1 MRAIGFFF
9 GFMTLATSAQAGPE
23 PSLSQRMGQFRKDAA
38 ICRDFLTGTDAGI
51 CSQVADLANE
61 QPKLKVV
68 AGPAPAEEGQLSQK
82 CYYLD
87 GKLKIVEL
95 EGGELLTDTIGHYYI
110 LDDDYLFVTEVTTP
124 HKQFLQEMS
133 EKPVTAEDLAPRIL
147 GFLFRDM
154 TLKSQY
160 SRQGVTHPSIPKP
173 DVEDVLSDYR
183 SALGLKAANNSGTG
197 AEEISACPVFNHD

>member
-1 MRAIGFFF
+1 MRGINFAF
-9 GFMTLATSAQAGPE
+9 GFMSLVVSAQAGSE
-23 PSLSQRMGQFRKDAA
+23 PSLSHRMGQFGKDAV

-61 QPKLKVV
+61 QPKFKVV
-68 AGPAPAEEGQLSQK
+68 AGPVPTEEGQLSQR

-95 EGGELLTDTIGHYYI
+95 EGGELLTDTIGHYYV
-110 LDDDYLFVTEVTTP
+110 LDDHYLFVTEITTP

-133 EKPVTAEDLAPRIL
+133 EKPLTAQDLAPRIL

-154 TLKSQY
+154 TLKRQY
-160 SRQGVTHPSIPKP
+160 SRQGVTHPSIPKQ
-173 DVEDVLSDYR
+173 DVEDALSDYR
-183 SALGLKAANNSGTG
+183 SILGLRADANSDSREPDN
-197 AEEISACPVFNHD
+197 SACLGSQG